1 MRYVIRRL
9 VLYLIA
15 AWAALTLNFVVPRLM
30 PGDPAATMFARFRG
44 QLQPEA
50 MEALKQAFGLTDAP
64 LYQQYITYLR
74 HLVRG
79 DMGISIA
86 YFPAPVSSVVGTGL
100 LWTLFLVGGA
110 LIVSFTLGTG
120 LGVVNGWRR
129 DEKVDSFTTT
139 ALTLLGAF
147 PFFWLAM
154 LLLYGLGYVLQWF
167 PVRHAYDPNAGS
179 TGMKALSVL
188 AHAALPIATLVIGTL
203 GGWMLSMRNNL
214 TAVLGEDYVT
224 LAQAKGLSTRR
235 VVWGYAARNA
245 LLPSLTGFGM
255 ALGMVLS
262 GSLLTEIVFAYPGQ
276 GYLLL
281 QAVRNQ
287 DFPLLQGLFL
297 TITLAV
303 LIANA
308 LIDLTYVLLDPR
320 TRAAEAR

>member
-1 MRYVIRRL
+1 
-9 VLYLIA
+9 
-15 AWAALTLNFVVPRLM
+15 
-30 PGDPAATMFARFRG
+30 MFARFRG

-50 MEALKQAFGLTDAP
+50 MNALKEAFGLTDAP
-64 LYQQYITYLR
+64 LLEQYTTYLR
-74 HLVRG
+74 HLVRA
-79 DMGISIA
+79 DLGISIT

-100 LWTLFLVGGA
+100 MWTLFLVGGA
-110 LIVSFTLGTG
+110 LIMSFTLGTA

-129 DEKVDSFTTT
+129 DEKLDSVTTT
-139 ALTLLGAF
+139 SLTLLGSF

-167 PVRHAYDPNAGS
+167 PVRHAYDPTPGMGS
-179 TGMKALSVL
+179 GARALSVVR
-188 AHAALPIATLVIGTL
+188 HALLPVATLVLGTL

-214 TAVLGEDYVT
+214 TAVLGEDYVV
-224 LAQAKGLSTRR
+224 LAQAKGLSSRR
-235 VVWGYAARNA
+235 VLWGYAARNA

-287 DFPLLQGLFL
+287 DYPLLQGLFL
-297 TITLAV
+297 SITLAV
-303 LIANA
+303 LFANA
-308 LIDLTYVLLDPR
+308 LIDVTYVLLDPR
-320 TRAAEAR
+320 TRTAEAH